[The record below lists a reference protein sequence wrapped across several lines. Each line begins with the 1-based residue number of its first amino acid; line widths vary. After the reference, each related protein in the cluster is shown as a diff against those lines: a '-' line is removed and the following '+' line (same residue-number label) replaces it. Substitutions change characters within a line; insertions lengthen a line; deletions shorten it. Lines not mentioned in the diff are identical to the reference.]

1 MPSKYGLL
9 YRSISESTLPR
20 TYFTLSYC
28 SKVDS
33 GESQYYVT
41 GTDEY
46 TRCLPNN
53 LSDYTKFK
61 EKNINNDR

>member
-46 TRCLPNN
+46 TRRLPNN

-61 EKNINNDR
+61 EKNINKDR

>member
-46 TRCLPNN
+46 TRRLPNN